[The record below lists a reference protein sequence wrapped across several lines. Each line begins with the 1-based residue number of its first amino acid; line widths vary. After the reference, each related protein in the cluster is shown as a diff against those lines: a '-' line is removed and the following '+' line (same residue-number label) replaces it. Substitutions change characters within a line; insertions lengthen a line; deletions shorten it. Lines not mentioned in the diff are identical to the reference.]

1 MKTNTLVG
9 ILLCFLM
16 GCVNKTQKTT
26 VADKADSA
34 TNITILDEKAYE
46 AAVDQSAGW
55 ETLKI

>member
-1 MKTNTLVG
+1 MKTKTLVG

-16 GCVNKTQKTT
+16 GCVNKTHKTT

-55 ETLKI
+55 EI